1 MMKEMIKAKVLSKQW
16 TFTEISNL
24 KETIDS
30 LCSELYS
37 EMTFVERFQLI
48 RETRINEVFVGQTYE
63 DSMREAVKITLS
75 GEIAETIR
83 SMLGEATVNF
93 GGNKNEISEGSLG
106 GEPHQERPTNEKKNS
121 VLKE

>member
-1 MMKEMIKAKVLSKQW
+1 MKEMIRAKVLSKQW

-24 KETIDS
+24 KTTIDD

-37 EMTFVERFQLI
+37 EMTFVDRFQLI
-48 RETRINEVFVGQTYE
+48 REIRINEVFVGQTYE

-93 GGNKNEISEGSLG
+93 GGNTNEISEGSLG
-106 GEPHQERPTNEKKNS
+106 GESHQERPTNEKKSS

>member
-1 MMKEMIKAKVLSKQW
+1 MKGMIRAKVLSKQW

-24 KETIDS
+24 KSTIDS

-37 EMTFVERFQLI
+37 EMTLLDRFNLI
-48 RETRINEVFVGQTYE
+48 REIRINDGFVGHTYE
-63 DSMREAVKITLS
+63 DAMREAVRITLS

-83 SMLGEATVNF
+83 LMLGEATVNF
-93 GGNKNEISEGSLG
+93 GGNENEIPTGSMG
-106 GEPHQERPTNEKKNS
+106 GEPHQERPANEKKNS

>member
-1 MMKEMIKAKVLSKQW
+1 MKEMIKAKVLSKQW
-16 TFTEISNL
+16 TFVEISNL

-30 LCSELYS
+30 LCAELYS

-48 RETRINEVFVGQTYE
+48 REVRINDAFVGQTYE
-63 DSMREAVKITLS
+63 DCMREAVKITLS
-75 GEIAETIR
+75 GDIAETIR

-93 GGNKNEISEGSLG
+93 GGNKNEISEGSMG
-106 GEPHQERPTNEKKNS
+106 GKPHQERPTNEKKNS

>member
-1 MMKEMIKAKVLSKQW
+1 MKEMIKAKVLSKQW

>member
-1 MMKEMIKAKVLSKQW
+1 MKEVIRAKVLSKQW

-24 KETIDS
+24 KSTIDS

-37 EMTFVERFQLI
+37 EMTLLDRFNLI
-48 RETRINEVFVGQTYE
+48 REIRINDGFVGHTYE
-63 DSMREAVKITLS
+63 DSMREAVRITMS

-83 SMLGEATVNF
+83 SMLGEATVSF
-93 GGNKNEISEGSLG
+93 GGNTNEIPTGSMG
-106 GEPHQERPTNEKKNS
+106 GEPHQERPANEKKNS

>member
-1 MMKEMIKAKVLSKQW
+1 MRGMIKAKVLSKQW

-24 KETIDS
+24 KTTIDN

-37 EMTFVERFQLI
+37 EMTLLDRFTLI
-48 RETRINEVFVGQTYE
+48 REIRINDAFVGHTYE
-63 DSMREAVKITLS
+63 DAMREAVRITLS

-93 GGNKNEISEGSLG
+93 GGNTNEIPTGSMG

>member
-1 MMKEMIKAKVLSKQW
+1 MKEMIRAKVLSRQW

-24 KETIDS
+24 KETIDA

-37 EMTFVERFQLI
+37 EMTFVDRFQLI
-48 RETRINEVFVGQTYE
+48 REIRIQEVYVGQTYE
-63 DSMREAVKITLS
+63 DCMREAVKITLS

-83 SMLGEATVNF
+83 LMLGEATVNF
-93 GGNKNEISEGSLG
+93 GGNKNEISERSLG
-106 GEPHQERPTNEKKNS
+106 GESHQERPTNEKKNS